1 MFSIALFAAALVV
14 AYGAAEPEIDY
25 NPLNSTLPPLQQ
37 DDFVFVAT
45 SMLPRLPLLHATRAW
60 RKGMRAVF
68 VTDTP
73 LERVPLHLIA
83 NSLRCVTRGCG
94 SEARRIVPECGR
106 WGVGGAAAEVGA
118 PTSPISP
125 HAHIPLPVLHL

>member
-1 MFSIALFAAALVV
+1 MNNVLIAMFSLALAFSALAFAF
-14 AYGAAEPEIDY
+14 GAIEPEIDH

-68 VTDTP
+68 VTETP
-73 LERVPLHLIA
+73 LEKVPLHLLA
-83 NSLRCVTRGCG
+83 SSLRYVC
-94 SEARRIVPECGR
+94 
-106 WGVGGAAAEVGA
+106 
-118 PTSPISP
+118 
-125 HAHIPLPVLHL
+125 